1 MGTVL
6 AMLSHIVLLKP
17 RPDLTPTER
26 ENFVR
31 AFQHAVRTIPDVR
44 SVRIGTRIR
53 HGASY
58 EGAMPDTADF
68 VAAIDF
74 DDLDGLKRYLA
85 HPSHDE
91 LGRLFGMVLS
101 SALVY
106 DFEVG
111 GLDVLQ
117 NVLGRSI

>member
-17 RPDLTPTER
+17 RSDLTQTER
-26 ENFVR
+26 EEFVQ
-31 AFQHAVRTIPDVR
+31 AFRHALQTIPDVR

-53 HGASY
+53 HGAGY

-74 DDLDGLKRYLA
+74 DDVNGLKRYLA
-85 HPSHDE
+85 HPSHAE
-91 LGRLFGMVLS
+91 LGRLFGVVLS

>member
-1 MGTVL
+1 
-6 AMLSHIVLLKP
+6 
-17 RPDLTPTER
+17 
-26 ENFVR
+26 
-31 AFQHAVRTIPDVR
+31 VR

-53 HGASY
+53 HGAGY
-58 EGAMPDTADF
+58 ERTTPDTADF
-68 VAAIDF
+68 MAAIDF

-85 HPSHDE
+85 HPAHAE